1 MTGDPL
7 DTYVRFS
14 NTLNSKD
21 NQQGIIKT
29 RLRLDK
35 KKQFHEYITVLTSP
49 ICCLKLVLNDDRIFF
64 FFSICIVDIVHIH
77 SFNSFSL
84 KLFLK

>member
-7 DTYVRFS
+7 DIYVRFS

-35 KKQFHEYITVLTSP
+35 KNQFHEYITVLTSP
-49 ICCLKLVLNDDRIFF
+49 ISCLKLVLNDDRIFF
-64 FFSICIVDIVHIH
+64 FSICIVDIVHIR